1 MKKTFSLL
9 VAAGLVAS
17 VLVARQAGAQELSPK
32 ARQIVDYLLR
42 DWSIQMHSTSIPLAM
57 ENLGFEPDDTLRL
70 EVGHHFREHTEIAN
84 NLKFWGANNYILSHE
99 EKRISKQII
108 NTFDLEEELPTME
121 ALVQELAIPE
131 ERLQDRL
138 RFLRDAGL
146 LQEAAESPIGYELV
160 RQYGRWGGPLRH
172 NYHTVAIGDGK
183 PFDVW

>member
-1 MKKTFSLL
+1 MKKVFSLL
-9 VAAGLVAS
+9 VAA
-17 VLVARQAGAQELSPK
+17 VLVATVLVTRQADAQELSPK
-32 ARQIVDYLLR
+32 AEQIVDYLLT
-42 DWSIQMHSTSIPLAM
+42 DWSKQMHSSSIPLAM
-57 ENLGFEPDDTLRL
+57 ENLGFEPDDALRL
-70 EVGHHFREHTEIAN
+70 ELAEHFRDHTEIAN

-99 EKRISKQII
+99 EKRIAKQII
-108 NTFDLEEELPTME
+108 NAFDLEEELPSMK

-138 RFLRDAGL
+138 RFLSDAGL

-172 NYHTVAIGDGK
+172 NYHTVAIGDAK

>member
-17 VLVARQAGAQELSPK
+17 ILVAGQAGAEELSPK
-32 ARQIVDYLLR
+32 AKQIVDYLLR

-57 ENLGFEPDDTLRL
+57 ENLGFEPDDALRL
-70 EVGHHFREHTEIAN
+70 ELAEHFREHTEIAN

-99 EKRISKQII
+99 DKRIAKQII

-121 ALVQELAIPE
+121 ALVQELTIPE
-131 ERLQDRL
+131 ERLQGRL

-146 LQEAAESPIGYELV
+146 LQEAARSPIGYELV

-172 NYHTVAIGDGK
+172 NYHTVAIGDDK